1 MASQPQPLR
10 PPVEPRVTRPVDDVR
25 IREIKELSPPAHLLR
40 EFPLSARAE
49 DLVYDTRQSIHRI
62 LHGAD
67 DRLVVVIGPC
77 SVHDVAAAKE
87 YASRLQAERAASR
100 RGPADRDA
108 RVLREAAHHRRL
120 EGADQR
126 SAPRRQLRRS
136 TRACASRASCCSTS
150 TRWACPPAPS
160 SSTRITPQY
169 IADLVSWGAI
179 GARTTES
186 QVHRQ
191 LASGLSCRSASR
203 TAPTATS
210 SIAVDA
216 IKAAS
221 SPHHFL
227 SITKG
232 GISAIVSTNGNEDC
246 HVILR
251 GGKEPNYDAASVDAA
266 CRTLGAAGLAAA
278 PDDRLLATP
287 TAARTTRASAWWRD
301 DVAAQVAAGDE
312 RIFGVMVESHLREG
326 RQDLVAGQEL
336 VYGQSVT
343 DACLGWDDSVA
354 LLDRLA
360 AAVRARRLKRAAE

>member
-10 PPVEPRVTRPVDDVR
+10 PPVEPRIARPVDDVR

-40 EFPLSARAE
+40 EFALSSRAE
-49 DLVYDTRQSIHRI
+49 ELVYDTRQSIHRI

-77 SVHDVAAAKE
+77 SVHDVVAAKE
-87 YASRLQAERAASR
+87 YAARLQAERVRLAADLQIVMRVYFEKPRTTVGWKGLINDPSLDGSFQINKGLR
-100 RGPADRDA
+100 IARELLLDLNEMGVPAGTEYLDT
-108 RVLREAAHHRRL
+108 
-120 EGADQR
+120 Q
-126 SAPRRQLRRS
+126 
-136 TRACASRASCCSTS
+136 
-150 TRWACPPAPS
+150 
-160 SSTRITPQY
+160 TPQY
-169 IADLVSWGAI
+169 LGDLVSWSAI

-191 LASGLSCRSASR
+191 LASGLSCAVGFKNGTDGNIR
-203 TAPTATS
+203 
-210 SIAVDA
+210 IAVDA

-251 GGKEPNYDAASVDAA
+251 GGKEPNYDAVSVDAA
-266 CRTLGAAGLAAA
+266 CRTLGAAGLAQ
-278 PDDRLLATP
+278 RLMIDFSHANSSKDY
-287 TAARTTRASAWWRD
+287 TRQRVVAD
-301 DVAAQVAAGDE
+301 DVAAQVAGGDE

-343 DACLGWDDSVA
+343 DACLGWDDSAA